1 MQTMIQTVYQTRATL
16 PLLLSNYTA
25 EQKAATEIKTADN
38 VSIFDF
44 DMFQGIIED
53 KYPFYVTD
61 LYSASETITEA
72 QAATMFYNKY
82 ARWKSRRLDGIRKA
96 YRALT
101 EDYNPIWNYDRYE
114 EGTETDTTTHGLKVS
129 KNVDTKTSNNTDLKS
144 ATASDLK
151 VSSNTDIK
159 TAHAENYKDSTNTDL
174 KASTATDVKASTAS
188 DLTSAISTNMQESE
202 TLSTQTDKRPTWS
215 ADDQT
220 TAVQTMLPGT
230 KTKSGD
236 DDDNFTHTTGSAANN
251 YTQTEGTAANNYT
264 QTEGTAAN
272 NYTQRVATGTD
283 NYDQTTGT
291 ALDNYSKTEGSA
303 QNNYTQTTGNALNNY
318 SQTTANGQNNYTQE
332 SGTTKNVHEKD
343 DVHMYGN
350 IGVTTSAQMV
360 NEELQLRK
368 YDLVDSLVREFVE
381 SVSYYVSD
389 LIEQEGI

>member
-16 PLLLSNYTA
+16 PVLLSNYTN

-44 DMFQGIIED
+44 EMFKGIIED

-61 LYSASETITEA
+61 LYSASESITEA

-82 ARWKSRRLDGIRKA
+82 ARWKARRLDGIRKA

-144 ATASDLK
+144 ATASDVK
-151 VSSNTDIK
+151 VSNNTDIK

-220 TAVQTMLPGT
+220 TAIQTMLPGT

-236 DDDNFTHTTGSAANN
+236 DDDNFTHTTGSATNN
-251 YTQTEGTAANNYT
+251 YTQTEGNAANNYT

-350 IGVTTSAQMV
+350 IGVTQSSELVQ
-360 NEELQLRK
+360 NELLLRK

>member
-16 PLLLSNYTA
+16 PVLLNNYTN

-44 DMFQGIIED
+44 EMFKGIIED

-61 LYSASETITEA
+61 LYSATESITEA

-129 KNVDTKTSNNTDLKS
+129 TNVDTKTSNNTDLKS

-151 VSSNTDIK
+151 VSNNTDIK

-236 DDDNFTHTTGSAANN
+236 DEDNFTHTTGSAANN

-264 QTEGTAAN
+264 QTEGNAAN

-291 ALDNYSKTEGSA
+291 ATDNYSKTEGSA

-350 IGVTTSAQMV
+350 IGVTTSAAMV
-360 NEELQLRK
+360 SEETQLRK
-368 YDLVDSLVREFVE
+368 FDFVDSLVREFVE

-389 LIEQEGI
+389 IIEEGI

>member
-1 MQTMIQTVYQTRATL
+1 MQTLTQTVYRTRATL
-16 PLLLSNYTA
+16 PVLLNNYTA
-25 EQKAATEIKTADN
+25 EQQTATAITTAAGAT
-38 VSIFDF
+38 IFDF
-44 DMFQGIIED
+44 EMFSGIINE

-61 LYSASETITEA
+61 LYSATENITEA

-82 ARWKSRRLDGIRKA
+82 ARWKARRLDGIRKA
-96 YRALT
+96 YRALS
-101 EDYNPIWNYDRYE
+101 EDYNPIYNYDRYE

-129 KNVDTKTSNNTDLKS
+129 TNVDTKTSNNTDLKS

-151 VSSNTDIK
+151 VSNNTDLK
-159 TAHAENYKDSTNTDL
+159 TAHAENYKDSTATDL

-188 DLTSAISTNMQESE
+188 DLKSAIATNMQEQE

-230 KTKSGD
+230 KTKSGSAV
-236 DDDNFTHTTGSAANN
+236 DNYTQTTGTAAGN

-264 QTEGTAAN
+264 QTAGTAAN
-272 NYTQRVATGTD
+272 NYTQRVAIGTD
-283 NYDQTTGT
+283 NYDQTTGSYS
-291 ALDNYSKTEGSA
+291 DNYSRTEGSEN
-303 QNNYTQTTGNALNNY
+303 NNYQRTTGSYSDNY
-318 SQTTANGQNNYTQE
+318 SRTEASGNNNYTQE
-332 SGTTKNVHEKD
+332 SGTTKTEHEKD
-343 DVHMYGN
+343 GVHMYGN
-350 IGVTTSAQMV
+350 IGVTTSATMV

-389 LIEQEGI
+389 LIEEGC

>member
-1 MQTMIQTVYQTRATL
+1 MQTMVQTVYQTRATL

-61 LYSASETITEA
+61 LYSATESITEA

-82 ARWKSRRLDGIRKA
+82 ARWKARRLDGIRKA

-101 EDYNPIWNYDRYE
+101 EEYNPIYNYDRYE
-114 EGTETDTTTHGLKVS
+114 EGTVTDTTTHGLKVS
-129 KNVDTKTSNNTDLKS
+129 TNVDTKTSNNTDLKS

-151 VSSNTDIK
+151 VSNNTDLK
-159 TAHAENYKDSTNTDL
+159 TAHAENYKDSTATDL

-188 DLTSAISTNMQESE
+188 DLTSAIATNMQESE
-202 TLSTQTDKRPTWS
+202 TISTQTDKRPTWS

-236 DDDNFTHTTGSAANN
+236 DDDNYTHTT
-251 YTQTEGTAANNYT
+251 GTAANNYT
-264 QTEGTAAN
+264 QTEGDAADN
-272 NYTQRVATGTD
+272 YTQTSGDAQDNYTQRVSLATD

-332 SGTTKNVHEKD
+332 SGTTKTEHEKD
-343 DVHMYGN
+343 GVHMYGN
-350 IGVTTSAQMV
+350 IGVTQSSELVQ
-360 NEELQLRK
+360 NELLLRK
-368 YDLVDSLVREFVE
+368 YDLVDSLIREFVE

-389 LIEQEGI
+389 IIEEGV

>member
-38 VSIFDF
+38 ESIFDF

-61 LYSASETITEA
+61 LYSATESITEA

-129 KNVDTKTSNNTDLKS
+129 TNVDTKTSNNTDLKS

-151 VSSNTDIK
+151 VSNNTDLK

-236 DDDNFTHTTGSAANN
+236 DDDNFTHTTGTAANN
-251 YTQTEGTAANNYT
+251 YTQTEGNAANNYT

-272 NYTQRVATGTD
+272 NYTQRVAVGTD

-332 SGTTKNVHEKD
+332 SGTTKREHEKD
-343 DVHMYGN
+343 NVHMYGN

-389 LIEQEGI
+389 LIEEGC

>member
-1 MQTMIQTVYQTRATL
+1 MNTMIQQVYRTRATL
-16 PLLLSNYTA
+16 PILLENYTA

-44 DMFQGIIED
+44 EMFKGIIED

-61 LYSASETITEA
+61 LYSATETITEA

-151 VSSNTDIK
+151 VSNNTDIK

-236 DDDNFTHTTGSAANN
+236 DEDNFTHTTGSAANN

-264 QTEGTAAN
+264 QTEGNAAN

-291 ALDNYSKTEGSA
+291 ATDNYSKTEGSA

-350 IGVTTSAQMV
+350 IGVTTSAAMV
-360 NEELQLRK
+360 SEETQLRK
-368 YDLVDSLVREFVE
+368 FDFVDSLVREFVE

-389 LIEQEGI
+389 IIEEGI

>member
-16 PLLLSNYTA
+16 PVLLSNYTN

-44 DMFQGIIED
+44 EMFKGIIED

-61 LYSASETITEA
+61 LYSATESITEA

-82 ARWKSRRLDGIRKA
+82 ARWKARRLDGIRKA

-129 KNVDTKTSNNTDLKS
+129 TNVDTKTSNNTDLKS

-151 VSSNTDIK
+151 VSNNTDLK
-159 TAHAENYKDSTNTDL
+159 TAHAENYKDSTATDL
-174 KASTATDVKASTAS
+174 KASTAS
-188 DLTSAISTNMQESE
+188 DLKSAIKTNIQESE
-202 TLSTQTDKRPTWS
+202 TVSTQTDKRPTWA
-215 ADDQT
+215 ADNQT
-220 TAVQTMLPGT
+220 TAIQTMLPGT

-236 DDDNFTHTTGSAANN
+236 DEDNFTHTTGSAANN
-251 YTQTEGTAANNYT
+251 YTETSGDVSD
-264 QTEGTAAN
+264 
-272 NYTQRVATGTD
+272 NYTQRVATATD

-291 ALDNYSKTEGSA
+291 ATDNYSRTEGTA
-303 QNNYTQTTGNALNNY
+303 NNNYTQTVGTANNNY
-318 SQTTANGQNNYTQE
+318 SQTVANGLNNYTQE
-332 SGTTKNVHEKD
+332 TGTTKTEHEKD
-343 DVHMYGN
+343 GVHMYGN
-350 IGVTTSAQMV
+350 IGVTTSATMV

-368 YDLVDSLVREFVE
+368 FDFVDSLVREFVE

-389 LIEQEGI
+389 LIEEGI

>member
-1 MQTMIQTVYQTRATL
+1 MQTMVQTVYQTRATL

-61 LYSASETITEA
+61 LYSATESITEA

-82 ARWKSRRLDGIRKA
+82 ARWKARRLDGIRKA

-101 EDYNPIWNYDRYE
+101 EEYNPIYNYDRYE
-114 EGTETDTTTHGLKVS
+114 EGTVTDTTTHGLKVS
-129 KNVDTKTSNNTDLKS
+129 TNVDTKTSNNTDLKS

-151 VSSNTDIK
+151 VSNNTDLK
-159 TAHAENYKDSTNTDL
+159 TAHAENYKDSTATDL

-188 DLTSAISTNMQESE
+188 DLTSAIATNMQESE
-202 TLSTQTDKRPTWS
+202 TISTQADKRPTWS

-251 YTQTEGTAANNYT
+251 YTQTEGSAQNNYT
-264 QTEGTAAN
+264 QTAGDAQD
-272 NYTQRVATGTD
+272 NYTQRVSLATD

-291 ALDNYSKTEGSA
+291 ATNNYSKTEGSA

-318 SQTTANGQNNYTQE
+318 SQTTANGQNNYTEE
-332 SGTTKNVHEKD
+332 SGTTKTEHEKD
-343 DVHMYGN
+343 GVHMYGN
-350 IGVTTSAQMV
+350 IGVTTSATMV
-360 NEELQLRK
+360 NEELQLRRL
-368 YDLVDSLVREFVE
+368 DFVDSLVREFVE

-389 LIEQEGI
+389 LIEEGV